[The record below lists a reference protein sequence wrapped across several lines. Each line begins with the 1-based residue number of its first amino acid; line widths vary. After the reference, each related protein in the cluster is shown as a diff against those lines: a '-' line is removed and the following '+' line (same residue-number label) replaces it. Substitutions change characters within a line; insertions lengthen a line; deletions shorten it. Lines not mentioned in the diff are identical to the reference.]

1 MTKQIRAYNPR
12 EVSQKKYEVIKWNG
26 QWRESFGRPAMNETW
41 FISGASAQ
49 GKSSFVMQLAKKLC
63 EYGKTLYVSAEE
75 GIRQSFQRRLEM
87 FEMNSVGRKLSIIED
102 PDINLL
108 KERLSKPK
116 SPRFIIIDSFQM
128 ANWTYQDA
136 MELIETFNKKSFIF
150 ISQEYKSR
158 PMGAD
163 AVRLRYAA
171 GVKIRVSG
179 FMALCSGREKETAG
193 GGGFVVWDEGAI
205 RYGNKIAVEK
215 KNEIDNEEYC
225 KSFRV

>member
-215 KNEIDNEEYC
+215 KNEIDNEE
-225 KSFRV
+225 

>member
-116 SPRFIIIDSFQM
+116 SPRFIIIDSFQV

-215 KNEIDNEEYC
+215 KNEIDNEE
-225 KSFRV
+225 

>member
-12 EVSQKKYEVIKWNG
+12 EVSQKKYEIIKWNG

-49 GKSSFVMQLAKKLC
+49 GKSSFVMQLAKKFC

-136 MELIETFNKKSFIF
+136 MELIEKFNKKSFIF

-205 RYGNKIAVEK
+205 RYGNKIAVDK
-215 KNEIDNEEYC
+215 KNDIDNEINNNDE
-225 KSFRV
+225 

>member
-1 MTKQIRAYNPR
+1 
-12 EVSQKKYEVIKWNG
+12 
-26 QWRESFGRPAMNETW
+26 MNETW

-49 GKSSFVMQLAKKLC
+49 GKSSFVMQLAKKFC

-136 MELIETFNKKSFIF
+136 MELIEKFNKKSFIF

-215 KNEIDNEEYC
+215 KNEIDNEE
-225 KSFRV
+225 

>member
-49 GKSSFVMQLAKKLC
+49 GKSSFVMQLAKKFC

-75 GIRQSFQRRLEM
+75 GIRQSFQRRLKM

-128 ANWTYQDA
+128 ANWTYRDA

-215 KNEIDNEEYC
+215 KNDIDNEE
-225 KSFRV
+225 

>member
-49 GKSSFVMQLAKKLC
+49 GKSSFVMQLAKKFC

-136 MELIETFNKKSFIF
+136 MELIEKFNKKSFIF

-215 KNEIDNEEYC
+215 KNEIDNEINNNDE
-225 KSFRV
+225 

>member
-12 EVSQKKYEVIKWNG
+12 EVSQKKDEVIKWNG

-116 SPRFIIIDSFQM
+116 SPRFIIIDSFQV

>member
-63 EYGKTLYVSAEE
+63 EYGKVLYVSAEE
-75 GIRQSFQRRLEM
+75 GIRQSFQRRLKM

-205 RYGNKIAVEK
+205 RYGNKIAVDK
-215 KNEIDNEEYC
+215 KNEIDNEINNNDE
-225 KSFRV
+225 

>member
-26 QWRESFGRPAMNETW
+26 QWRESFGRPATNETW

-49 GKSSFVMQLAKKLC
+49 GKSSFVMQLAKKFC

-215 KNEIDNEEYC
+215 KNEIDNEINNNDE
-225 KSFRV
+225 

>member
-116 SPRFIIIDSFQM
+116 SPRFVIIDSFQM
-128 ANWTYQDA
+128 ANWNYQDA
-136 MELIETFNKKSFIF
+136 MELIEKFNKKSFIF

-215 KNEIDNEEYC
+215 KNEIDNEINNNDE
-225 KSFRV
+225 

>member
-49 GKSSFVMQLAKKLC
+49 GKSSFVMQLAKKFC

-136 MELIETFNKKSFIF
+136 MELIEKFNKKSFIF

-215 KNEIDNEEYC
+215 KNEIDNKINNNDE
-225 KSFRV
+225 

>member
-215 KNEIDNEEYC
+215 KNEIDNKINNNDE
-225 KSFRV
+225 

>member
-12 EVSQKKYEVIKWNG
+12 EVSQKKYEVIKWDG

-116 SPRFIIIDSFQM
+116 SPRFVIIDSFQM

-136 MELIETFNKKSFIF
+136 MELIEKFNKKSFIF

-215 KNEIDNEEYC
+215 KNEIDNEINNNNE
-225 KSFRV
+225 

>member
-49 GKSSFVMQLAKKLC
+49 GKSSFVMQLAKKFC

-75 GIRQSFQRRLEM
+75 GIRQSFQRRLKM

-215 KNEIDNEEYC
+215 KNEIDNEINNNDE
-225 KSFRV
+225 

>member
-205 RYGNKIAVEK
+205 RYGNKIAVDK
-215 KNEIDNEEYC
+215 KNEIDNEE
-225 KSFRV
+225 

>member
-12 EVSQKKYEVIKWNG
+12 EVSQKKYEVIKWDG

-49 GKSSFVMQLAKKLC
+49 GKSSFVMQLAKKFC

-136 MELIETFNKKSFIF
+136 MELIEKFNKKSFIF

-205 RYGNKIAVEK
+205 RYGNKIAVDK
-215 KNEIDNEEYC
+215 KNEIDNEINNNDE
-225 KSFRV
+225 

>member
-136 MELIETFNKKSFIF
+136 MELIEKFNKKSFIF

-215 KNEIDNEEYC
+215 KNEIDNEE
-225 KSFRV
+225 

>member
-12 EVSQKKYEVIKWNG
+12 EVSQKKYEVIKWDG

-116 SPRFIIIDSFQM
+116 SPRFVIIDSFQM

-136 MELIETFNKKSFIF
+136 MELIEKFNKKSFIF

-215 KNEIDNEEYC
+215 KNDIDNEE
-225 KSFRV
+225 

>member
-49 GKSSFVMQLAKKLC
+49 GKSSFVMQLAKKFC

-136 MELIETFNKKSFIF
+136 MELIEKFNKKSFIF

-158 PMGAD
+158 PIGAD

-215 KNEIDNEEYC
+215 KNEIDNEINNNDE
-225 KSFRV
+225 

>member
-75 GIRQSFQRRLEM
+75 GIRQSFQRRLKM

-136 MELIETFNKKSFIF
+136 MELIEKFNKKSFIF

-215 KNEIDNEEYC
+215 KNEIDNEE
-225 KSFRV
+225 

>member
-179 FMALCSGREKETAG
+179 FMALCSGREKETVG

-215 KNEIDNEEYC
+215 KNEIDNKINNNDE
-225 KSFRV
+225 

>member
-49 GKSSFVMQLAKKLC
+49 GKSSFVMQLAKKFC

-116 SPRFIIIDSFQM
+116 SPRFVIIDSFQM

-136 MELIETFNKKSFIF
+136 MELIEKFNKKSFIF

-193 GGGFVVWDEGAI
+193 GSGFVVWDEGAI

-215 KNEIDNEEYC
+215 KNEIDNEE
-225 KSFRV
+225 

>member
-1 MTKQIRAYNPR
+1 MVKQIRAYNPR

-49 GKSSFVMQLAKKLC
+49 GKSSFVMQLAKKFC

-116 SPRFIIIDSFQM
+116 SPRFIIVDSFQM

-136 MELIETFNKKSFIF
+136 MELIEKFNKKSFIF

-215 KNEIDNEEYC
+215 KNEIDNEE
-225 KSFRV
+225 

>member
-136 MELIETFNKKSFIF
+136 MELIEKFNKKSFIF

-215 KNEIDNEEYC
+215 KNEIDNEINNNDE
-225 KSFRV
+225 

>member
-215 KNEIDNEEYC
+215 KNDIDNEE
-225 KSFRV
+225 

>member
-49 GKSSFVMQLAKKLC
+49 GKSSFVMQLAKKFC

-136 MELIETFNKKSFIF
+136 KELIEKFNKKSFIF

-205 RYGNKIAVEK
+205 RYGNKIAVDK
-215 KNEIDNEEYC
+215 KNEIDNEE
-225 KSFRV
+225 

>member
-116 SPRFIIIDSFQM
+116 SPRFVIIDSFQM

-136 MELIETFNKKSFIF
+136 MELIEKFNKKSFIF

-215 KNEIDNEEYC
+215 KNEIDNEINNNDE
-225 KSFRV
+225 

>member
-49 GKSSFVMQLAKKLC
+49 GKSSFVMQLAKKFC

-116 SPRFIIIDSFQM
+116 SPRFVIIDSFQM

-136 MELIETFNKKSFIF
+136 MELIEKFNKKSFIF

-215 KNEIDNEEYC
+215 KNEIDNEINNNDE
-225 KSFRV
+225 

>member
-116 SPRFIIIDSFQM
+116 SPRFIIIDSFQV

-136 MELIETFNKKSFIF
+136 MELIEKFNKKSFIF

>member
-26 QWRESFGRPAMNETW
+26 QWKESFGRPAMNETW

-49 GKSSFVMQLAKKLC
+49 GKSSFVMQLAKKFC

-75 GIRQSFQRRLEM
+75 GIRQSFQRRLKM

-136 MELIETFNKKSFIF
+136 MELIEKFNKKSFIF
-150 ISQEYKSR
+150 ISQEYKSC

-215 KNEIDNEEYC
+215 KNEIDNEE
-225 KSFRV
+225 

>member
-116 SPRFIIIDSFQM
+116 SPRFIIIDSFQV

-136 MELIETFNKKSFIF
+136 MELIEKFNKKSFIF

-215 KNEIDNEEYC
+215 KNEIDNEINNNDE
-225 KSFRV
+225 

>member
-116 SPRFIIIDSFQM
+116 SPRFIIIDSFQV

-136 MELIETFNKKSFIF
+136 MELIEKFNKKSFIF

-215 KNEIDNEEYC
+215 KNEIDNEE
-225 KSFRV
+225 

>member
-12 EVSQKKYEVIKWNG
+12 EVSQKKYEVIKWDG

-75 GIRQSFQRRLEM
+75 GIRQSFQRRLKM

-102 PDINLL
+102 PNINLL

-136 MELIETFNKKSFIF
+136 MELIEKFNKKSFIF

-215 KNEIDNEEYC
+215 KNEIDNKINNNDE
-225 KSFRV
+225 

>member
-12 EVSQKKYEVIKWNG
+12 EVSQKKYEVIKWDG

-75 GIRQSFQRRLEM
+75 GIRQSFQRRLKM

-215 KNEIDNEEYC
+215 KNEIDNKINNNDE
-225 KSFRV
+225 

>member
-75 GIRQSFQRRLEM
+75 GIRQSFQRRLKM

-116 SPRFIIIDSFQM
+116 SPRFVIIDSFQM

-136 MELIETFNKKSFIF
+136 MELIETFKKKSFIF

-215 KNEIDNEEYC
+215 KNEIDNEINNNDE
-225 KSFRV
+225 

>member
-171 GVKIRVSG
+171 GLKIRVSG

-215 KNEIDNEEYC
+215 KNEIDNEINNNDE
-225 KSFRV
+225 

>member
-12 EVSQKKYEVIKWNG
+12 EVSQKKYEVIKWYG

-205 RYGNKIAVEK
+205 RYGNKIAVDK
-215 KNEIDNEEYC
+215 KNEIDNEINNNDE
-225 KSFRV
+225 